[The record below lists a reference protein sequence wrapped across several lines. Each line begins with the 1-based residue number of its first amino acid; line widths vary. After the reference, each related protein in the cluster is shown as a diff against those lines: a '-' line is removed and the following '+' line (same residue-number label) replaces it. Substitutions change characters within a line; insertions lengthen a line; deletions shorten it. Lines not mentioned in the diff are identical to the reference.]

1 MKIVDRYVLRELA
14 VPFLLGIGVFTSIL
28 LIVRILKLV
37 EMVVN
42 RGVPLLQMLKLFSY
56 ILPAFLEVTLPMA
69 LLLAILVAFG
79 RLSSDSE
86 IIALRASGFSLYRL
100 LQPVAGFAAAAAV
113 LTLLLSVYARP
124 WGNGLLRTGLYDIV
138 KARASAGIKPKV
150 FNDDFAGLVIYV
162 DQIEPPGN
170 RLYGIVVSDQR
181 EHKDGI
187 GIGTAEDA
195 ARSLGQSGTGID
207 TSAAVN
213 TVYARSGVIYTRVD
227 EQFLTLRLIDGGIYS
242 IARKGKGFEDTTFQ
256 KMDINLDLSLALA
269 ELQARE
275 KDVSEMAL
283 SELRQTIADKAAG
296 GEATFVERVE
306 LHRKLAIPFACLVF
320 AAIGV
325 PLGIQP
331 TRSVHSRGFSLS
343 LALIFLYYLLLTL
356 GQNLGERGAVHPL
369 LAVWIPNVVLAGI
382 AAYLLSRSA
391 REMTAGHPPWVARVR
406 SMWQRRRAAQPV

>member
-1 MKIVDRYVLRELA
+1 MKIVDRYVLREIA

-28 LIVRILKLV
+28 LIARILKLV

-42 RGVPLLQMLKLFSY
+42 RGVPLFEMIKLFSY

-100 LQPVAGFAAAAAV
+100 LLPVAGFAAAAAV
-113 LTLLLSVYARP
+113 LTFFLSVYARP

-162 DQIEPPGN
+162 DSIEPPGN
-170 RLYGIVVSDQR
+170 RLFGILVSDQR
-181 EHKDGI
+181 EHGSDA
-187 GIGTAEDA
+187 TA
-195 ARSLGQSGTGID
+195 GGGSGEGADRHGAGID
-207 TSAAVN
+207 SAAAVN
-213 TVYARSGVIYTRVD
+213 TVYAHSGLIYSQPD
-227 EQFLTLRLIDGGIYS
+227 DHYLTLRLLDGGIYS
-242 IARKGKGFEDTTFQ
+242 VARKGKGFEGTTFQ
-256 KMDINLDLSLALA
+256 KMDINLDLRLALA

-275 KDVSEMAL
+275 KDVSE
-283 SELRQTIADKAAG
+283 LRLGDLRREIARKSAAG
-296 GEATFVERVE
+296 DANFVERVE
-306 LHRKLAIPFACLVF
+306 LHRKTAIPFACLVF

-331 TRSVHSRGFSLS
+331 TRSVHSRSFSVS
-343 LALIFLYYLLLTL
+343 LAFIFLYYLLLTL
-356 GQNLGERGAVHPL
+356 GQNLGERGVVHPL
-369 LAVWIPNVVLAGI
+369 IAVWIPNSVLGAI
-382 AAYLLSRSA
+382 AAYLLVRSA
-391 REMTAGHPPWVARVR
+391 REMKAGQPPWFDRL
-406 SMWQRRRAAQPV
+406 SSLLRRRESQPA